1 MSLAFSCCMVLGR
14 WAYVTDSLG
23 DKAKQRPVHR
33 GLMILAALFA
43 IGGYVAIFL
52 AHLKVHKF
60 FGYDFKHHA
69 WAVPG
74 RVIHDL
80 LGYGILL
87 LTLAQAGMGFL
98 AKWKM
103 PQLSTWKRESKPS
116 RRWKL
121 SNFCFSTFGC
131 PRFVEA
137 FQTQGRC
144 KSFHLSWY
152 SWQKH
157 HSPCSCTNYCRMHH
171 LALAFEQLPED
182 SHWSFGHR
190 GSSLWSFLPRFSRA
204 WSSCIVEGVSLCR
217 LDRDVNR
224 FPWW

>member
-1 MSLAFSCCMVLGR
+1 MESEIRWQNWHRWLHWGRWLSNMGLAVDALFFLAAFVTPVAVCIAMLVEGKAKLNSSFTWHPILMSLAFSCCMVLGR

-23 DKAKQRPVHR
+23 DKVKQRPVHR

-60 FGYDFKHHA
+60 YGYDFKHHA

-98 AKWKM
+98 AEWKM
-103 PQLSTWKRESKPS
+103 LQLSTWKRENQN
-116 RRWKL
+116 L
-121 SNFCFSTFGC
+121 
-131 PRFVEA
+131 
-137 FQTQGRC
+137 
-144 KSFHLSWY
+144 
-152 SWQKH
+152 
-157 HSPCSCTNYCRMHH
+157 
-171 LALAFEQLPED
+171 
-182 SHWSFGHR
+182 
-190 GSSLWSFLPRFSRA
+190 
-204 WSSCIVEGVSLCR
+204 
-217 LDRDVNR
+217 
-224 FPWW
+224 

>member
-1 MSLAFSCCMVLGR
+1 MVCCIEVGHFAKMGLAVDALFFLAAFVTPVAVCIAMLVEGKAKLNSSFTWHPILMSLAFSCCMVLGR

-23 DKAKQRPVHR
+23 DKTKQRPIHR

-52 AHLKVHKF
+52 AHLKVQKF

-98 AKWKM
+98 AEFWV
-103 PQLSTWKRESKPS
+103 L
-116 RRWKL
+116 
-121 SNFCFSTFGC
+121 N
-131 PRFVEA
+131 
-137 FQTQGRC
+137 
-144 KSFHLSWY
+144 
-152 SWQKH
+152 QK
-157 HSPCSCTNYCRMHH
+157 
-171 LALAFEQLPED
+171 
-182 SHWSFGHR
+182 
-190 GSSLWSFLPRFSRA
+190 
-204 WSSCIVEGVSLCR
+204 
-217 LDRDVNR
+217 
-224 FPWW
+224 